1 MFGHTSP
8 ANFRGR
14 LLISLIARNVLVALL
29 HNGGEHKEH
38 QADAEEGS
46 KEGAQLHGPQ
56 YQTLFTTGNDLLAR
70 FI

>member
-1 MFGHTSP
+1 M
-8 ANFRGR
+8 
-14 LLISLIARNVLVALL
+14 ISLIARNVLVALL